1 MRWLIGCVAAV
12 ALLSVLQLAPG
23 SRPPPAHLAEL
34 VPWRP
39 TLAMRFSGQ
48 MAAMN
53 EPLTSA
59 RDWNGYVTM
68 TLAGL
73 GVSDPARLHAVTRR
87 AARRVADHCRCRVRG
102 YEVRARIPGRG
113 LLVVVSSSD

>member
-23 SRPPPAHLAEL
+23 SRPPPQHLAEL

-53 EPLTSA
+53 EPLNSA
-59 RDWNGYVTM
+59 SDWNGYVTM
-68 TLAGL
+68 TLASASATRPGCMRSPVAPP
-73 GVSDPARLHAVTRR
+73 GGWRSTAAAACAATRCAPASP
-87 AARRVADHCRCRVRG
+87 DG
-102 YEVRARIPGRG
+102 G
-113 LLVVVSSSD
+113 

>member
-1 MRWLIGCVAAV
+1 
-12 ALLSVLQLAPG
+12 
-23 SRPPPAHLAEL
+23 
-34 VPWRP
+34 
-39 TLAMRFSGQ
+39 
-48 MAAMN
+48 
-53 EPLTSA
+53 
-59 RDWNGYVTM
+59 M

>member
-23 SRPPPAHLAEL
+23 NRPPPQHLAEL

-39 TLAMRFSGQ
+39 PLAMRCSGE
-48 MAAMN
+48 MAAVN
-53 EPLTSA
+53 EPLASA

-73 GVSDPARLHAVTRR
+73 GVSDPARLHAVTGRGV
-87 AARRVADHCRCRVRG
+87 RRVADHCRCRGRG
-102 YEVRARIPGRG
+102 YEVRARIPG
-113 LLVVVSSSD
+113 

>member
-1 MRWLIGCVAAV
+1 M

-23 SRPPPAHLAEL
+23 SRPPPPHLAEL

-39 TLAMRFSGQ
+39 TLAMRFTGQ
-48 MAAMN
+48 MASMN
-53 EPLTSA
+53 EPLAGAS
-59 RDWNGYVTM
+59 DWNGYVTM

-113 LLVVVSSSD
+113 VLVVVSSAD

>member
-1 MRWLIGCVAAV
+1 VAAV
-12 ALLSVLQLAPG
+12 ALLLVLQLAPG
-23 SRPPPAHLAEL
+23 SGRPRPHLAEL

-48 MAAMN
+48 MASMN
-53 EPLTSA
+53 EPLASA
-59 RDWNGYVTM
+59 SDWNGHVTM

-87 AARRVADHCRCRVRG
+87 AARLVADHCRCRVRS

>member
-1 MRWLIGCVAAV
+1 VAAV

-23 SRPPPAHLAEL
+23 SRPPPPHLAEL

-39 TLAMRFSGQ
+39 TLAMRFTGQ

-53 EPLTSA
+53 EPLAGAS
-59 RDWNGYVTM
+59 DWNGYVTM

-113 LLVVVSSSD
+113 VLVVVSSAD

>member
-23 SRPPPAHLAEL
+23 SRPPPQHLAEL

-53 EPLTSA
+53 EPLV
-59 RDWNGYVTM
+59 NECG
-68 TLAGL
+68 
-73 GVSDPARLHAVTRR
+73 PNTRKKF
-87 AARRVADHCRCRVRG
+87 G
-102 YEVRARIPGRG
+102 NPGTANPRYAW
-113 LLVVVSSSD
+113 

>member
-1 MRWLIGCVAAV
+1 V
-12 ALLSVLQLAPG
+12 ALLLVLQLAPG
-23 SRPPPAHLAEL
+23 SGRPQPHLAEL

-48 MAAMN
+48 MASMN
-53 EPLTSA
+53 EPLASA
-59 RDWNGYVTM
+59 SDWNGHVTM

-87 AARRVADHCRCRVRG
+87 AARLVADHCRCRVRS

>member
-1 MRWLIGCVAAV
+1 VAAV
-12 ALLSVLQLAPG
+12 ALLAVLQLAPG
-23 SRPPPAHLAEL
+23 SRPPPQHLAEL

-48 MAAMN
+48 MASMN
-53 EPLTSA
+53 EPLASA
-59 RDWNGYVTM
+59 SDWNGYVTM
-68 TLAGL
+68 NLAGL
-73 GVSDPARLHAVTRR
+73 GVSDAARLRAVTRR

-113 LLVVVSSSD
+113 VLVVVSSSD

>member
-1 MRWLIGCVAAV
+1 MAAV

-23 SRPPPAHLAEL
+23 SGRPPPHLPEL

-59 RDWNGYVTM
+59 SDWNGYVTM

-113 LLVVVSSSD
+113 LLVVVSSADD